1 LQQEAGIWQ
10 IRRQPG
16 IRSHVLGDGMSPPS
30 RKLGGITNRDSPQS
44 GGFQRFD
51 Q

>member
-1 LQQEAGIWQ
+1 MADTAAAGLSALMYSVMECHLLRGKW
-10 IRRQPG
+10 
-16 IRSHVLGDGMSPPS
+16 
-30 RKLGGITNRDSPQS
+30 GITNRDSPQS

>member
-1 LQQEAGIWQ
+1 MGLDSDTLLRGKW
-10 IRRQPG
+10 
-16 IRSHVLGDGMSPPS
+16 
-30 RKLGGITNRDSPQS
+30 GITNRDSPQS